1 MSIAI
6 PTSTERS
13 VASIKP
19 YPGNPRHNESAIDAV
34 AASIRRFGFRQP
46 IVVDRN
52 GVIVCGHTRFE
63 AAKRLGM
70 TAVPCVDAADLTD
83 DAVRAYRL
91 LDNKLQEKSSW
102 DADALA
108 LELADLDY
116 DFAEFGVSFDP
127 AASFAPELAE
137 TPEKQFA
144 LPGEANADGAD
155 GNQRGK
161 NADKNADGA
170 GSSGVTNASDDVPRS
185 YDLVVRCV
193 DEAAQQALY
202 ERLAAEGYRV
212 RLCNL

>member
-144 LPGEANADGAD
+144 LPGEANADGA
-155 GNQRGK
+155 
-161 NADKNADGA
+161 